1 MNPKQEAH
9 SGVKTPAEEWLAV
22 FENHIRSVA
31 GSSEATVRRY
41 RSVLSR
47 FLSERFG
54 TVELN
59 WGALDADCLSDFV
72 TREALRRKNFGR
84 KVPGTAL
91 RTMLRYLVFCGDVR
105 PGLEG
110 AVPTVRHCKHA
121 ALPARLTEQQIASL
135 FVEPPITPTALRD
148 RAVLLLLARLGMRA
162 REIARLSLDDID
174 WRGGRILLAP
184 GKTHKERVLPLSAEV
199 GSALAAYLLQGR
211 PKSNSRIL
219 FLRSLPPYE
228 PLEGASAVSRI
239 ARRRLLENGYP
250 AGPRIGA
257 HLFRHTVASSM
268 VCHGATFKDVA
279 DVLGLRNL
287 QTTGIYAKL
296 DLATLTKV
304 ALPCSGGAM

>member
-1 MNPKQEAH
+1 MNPKQETH
-9 SGVKTPAEEWLAV
+9 SGEKTPAEEWLAF

-41 RSVLSR
+41 RSVLWR

-54 TVELN
+54 GGELE
-59 WGALDADCLSDFV
+59 WTSLDAHCLSDFV

-91 RTMLRYLVFCGDVR
+91 RAMLRYLVFCEDVR
-105 PGLEG
+105 LGLEG
-110 AVPTVRHCKHA
+110 AIPTVRHCKHA
-121 ALPARLTEQQIASL
+121 ALPERLTEQQIAAL
-135 FVEPPITPTALRD
+135 FIEPAITPTGLRD

-174 WRGGRILLAP
+174 WHAGRIVLTP
-184 GKTHKERVLPLSAEV
+184 GKTHEERALPLSAEV
-199 GSALAAYLLQGR
+199 GSALAAYVMRGR
-211 PKSNSRIL
+211 PKSDSRVF

-239 ARRRLLENGYP
+239 GRRRLIESGYP
-250 AGPRIGA
+250 AGPRVGA
-257 HLFRHTVASSM
+257 HLFRHTVASAM

-279 DVLGLRNL
+279 DVLGHRNL

-296 DLATLTKV
+296 DLAALSKV
-304 ALPCSGGAM
+304 ALPCSGGAL